1 MHSLPRTVLVL
12 AAACTAAVGVATAT
26 ATEKAPAP
34 AAARFYPLVGKWT
47 GTGALGAPGQPATK
61 LSLHYQCRKVSAG
74 AAVLC
79 ELRADGK
86 DMRVRETD
94 LFGVDPATGKG
105 RWYAVTNMGET
116 HDHAADW
123 PDPKTMKAQLAW
135 TQEGK
140 RMEENITLRLVSTRA
155 MEFHSIVTQ
164 DGKEVGSFTGRLKR

>member
-1 MHSLPRTVLVL
+1 MHPLSRTALVL
-12 AAACTAAVGVATAT
+12 ATACTAALGTAT

-47 GTGALGAPGQPATK
+47 GSGALGAPGQPATE
-61 LSLHYQCRKVSAG
+61 LSLNFRCRKVSAG

-94 LFGVDPATGKG
+94 LFGVDSATGRG

-116 HDHAADW
+116 HEHAADW
-123 PDPKTMKAQLAW
+123 PDARTMKAHLAW

-140 RMEENITLRLVSTRA
+140 RMEENITLRFATPRSL
-155 MEFHSIVTQ
+155 EFASVVTQ
-164 DGKEVGSFTGRLKR
+164 EGRQVGSFTGLLKR

>member
-1 MHSLPRTVLVL
+1 MHPLSRPLLAL
-12 AAACTAAVGVATAT
+12 AAALAAASPFAA

-34 AAARFYPLVGKWT
+34 AAARFYPLVGQWT
-47 GTGALGAPGQPATK
+47 GNGALGAPGQPATK

-94 LFGVDPATGKG
+94 LFGVDPATNQG

-123 PDPKTMKAQLAW
+123 PDAKTMRARLAW

-140 RMEENITLRLVSTRA
+140 RMEENITLRFGTPRA
-155 MEFHSIVTQ
+155 MEFSSVVTQ

>member
-1 MHSLPRTVLVL
+1 MQPLSRPVLVL
-12 AAACTAAVGVATAT
+12 AATIAAASPFAT
-26 ATEKAPAP
+26 ATETAPAP

-47 GTGALGAPGQPATK
+47 GNGALGAPGQPATK
-61 LSLHYQCRKVSAG
+61 LSLHYRCRKVSAG

-86 DMRVRETD
+86 DLRVRETD

-116 HDHAADW
+116 HDHVADW
-123 PDPKTMKAQLAW
+123 PDPSTMKAQIAW

-140 RMEENITLRLVSTRA
+140 RMEENITLRLVDARR
-155 MEFHSIVTQ
+155 MEFHTVVTL
-164 DGKEVGSFTGRLKR
+164 DGKEVGTFTGRLKR

>member
-1 MHSLPRTVLVL
+1 MHLLSRTALVL
-12 AAACTAAVGVATAT
+12 ATACTAAVAT

-47 GTGALGAPGQPATK
+47 GSGALGAPGQSPTK

-86 DMRVRETD
+86 DMRLRETD

-123 PDPKTMKAQLAW
+123 PDARTMKAHLAW

-140 RMEENITLRLVSTRA
+140 RMEESITLRFATPRA
-155 MEFHSIVTQ
+155 LEFSSVVTQ